1 MKRVTAHFYD
11 LVTGL
16 FVGSYSGDE
25 LEANTPAGRGVF
37 ISDERFDR
45 AARRFDAASGTHV
58 AYEPPPPSLDV
69 LRSQAEAVPLA
80 AIADLEAGQ
89 QRPLREIA
97 LALAGGLQPPAEAR
111 QTLER
116 IDADIVQQ
124 REALSAIA
132 AAQSEGD
139 LRAALDQPTI
149 AKGP

>member
-1 MKRVTAHFYD
+1 MRITAHFYD
-11 LVTGL
+11 RATGL

-45 AARRFDAASGTHV
+45 AARRFDVASGTHV
-58 AYEPPPPSLDV
+58 AYEPPPPSLEV
-69 LRSQAEAVPLA
+69 LRSQAEAAPKA

-97 LALAGGLQPPAEAR
+97 LALAGGLAPPAEAR
-111 QTLER
+111 QALER
-116 IDADIVQQ
+116 INADIVQQ

-132 AAQSEGD
+132 AAQSEEE
-139 LRAALDQPTI
+139 LKAASKAP
-149 AKGP
+149 KGPP